1 MPEEELTAEDDDYTL
16 SSPCQDRGAIRGWV
30 IASAI
35 QAAVAAV
42 LCGVWLVLS

>member
-16 SSPCQDRGAIRGWV
+16 QDPCLDGGAIRGWV
-30 IASAI
+30 VASAI
-35 QAAVAAV
+35 QFAVAAV